1 MLQPMIISLILVSM
15 LLLTLPLL
23 SKKHETKIT
32 ETIKLSFLISLL
44 PMMLIMKH
52 QTQNTIINFHLINTG
67 MTNMSMT
74 LMINKYSALFLPTA
88 LFVTWSIM
96 EFSTWYMT
104 NEPTKKFQKYLLIF
118 LISMLMLAT
127 AGNFMQLLIGWEGVG
142 ILSFM
147 LINWWSTRINANS
160 AALQAI
166 IYNRIGDIGLIL
178 VMAILLST
186 LGTWDIMSTL
196 TLNTKNTLI
205 TLGLIMAAVGKSAQF
220 FMHMWLPAAM
230 EGPTPVSSLLHS
242 STMVVAGIYV
252 LAQMHPMM
260 NIKYLTTICLY
271 LGTLT
276 SIYSAL
282 CAIAQNDIKKIVAF
296 STSSQL
302 GLMMIAIGINK
313 PDLAMFHMIT
323 HATFKSTLFL
333 CAGSMI
339 HNMQNEQDIRKT
351 NCTMNTLPTT
361 TMMMTINGITL
372 AGTPFLSG
380 FYSKDMIIETMMST
394 NINAWALTAT
404 LLSTTMTSIYTTRMI
419 FYTTK
424 KFFCYKPIITQ
435 QESNPQQMFPLIRLT
450 IAAMMT
456 GTMLTPTL
464 SNSPASL
471 LTYMKMTPMMTI
483 IAGTYLTTEMMMKS
497 QNTSTSW
504 KFISHLAF
512 FKLLHR
518 ILPMKMLKF
527 SQKHSTQ
534 LTDLM
539 WLENIGPTTIDLF
552 NTTASNIISMQKGQ
566 IKKYLTILLITTTI
580 LLLMQTTLAL

>member
-1 MLQPMIISLILVSM
+1 MLESMITTMILTSM
-15 LLLTLPLL
+15 LLLTLPII

-32 ETIKLSFLISLL
+32 KIIKLSFLLSLL
-44 PMMLIMKH
+44 PTTLIMKH
-52 QTQNTIINFHLINTG
+52 QTQNININFHMINTG
-67 MTNMSMT
+67 TTNMTMT
-74 LMINKYSALFLPTA
+74 LMINKYSTLFLPTA

-104 NEPTKKFQKYLLIF
+104 NELTKKFQKHLLIF
-118 LISMLMLAT
+118 LISMLTLAT
-127 AGNFMQLLIGWEGVG
+127 AGSFMQLLTGWEGVG

-147 LINWWSTRINANS
+147 LINWWSTRTNANA

-178 VMAILLST
+178 VMVALLST
-186 LGTWDIMSTL
+186 LGTWDMMSTL
-196 TLNTKNTLI
+196 TLSTKDTLI
-205 TLGLIMAAVGKSAQF
+205 TLGLILAATGKSAQF

-242 STMVVAGIYV
+242 STMVVAGIYM
-252 LAQMHPMM
+252 LTQMHPMM
-260 NIKYLTTICLY
+260 STKYLTTICLG

-282 CAIAQNDIKKIVAF
+282 CAIAQNDIKKIIAF

-333 CAGSMI
+333 CSGSII
-339 HNMQNEQDIRKT
+339 HNMQNEQDIRKMS
-351 NCTMNTLPTT
+351 CTKNTLPTT
-361 TMMMTINGITL
+361 TTMMTINGMAL

-380 FYSKDMIIETMMST
+380 FYSKDMIIETMMNT
-394 NINAWALTAT
+394 NINAWALMAT
-404 LLSTTMTSIYTTRMI
+404 LLSTTMTSIYTARMI
-419 FYTTK
+419 LYMTK
-424 KFFCYKPIITQ
+424 KFFCYKPTITQ
-435 QESNPQQMFPLIRLT
+435 KESHPQQTFPLIRLT
-450 IAAMMT
+450 LAAMMT
-456 GTMLTPTL
+456 GTMLMPTM
-464 SNSPASL
+464 SNTTNSL
-471 LTYMKMTPMMTI
+471 ATYMKMIPMMTI
-483 IAGTYLTTEMMMKS
+483 IVGTYMTTEMTMKL
-497 QNTSTSW
+497 QNTTTSW

-512 FKLLHR
+512 FKMLHR
-518 ILPMKMLKF
+518 TLPLKMLKF

-539 WLENIGPTTIDLF
+539 WLENMGPTTIDLL
-552 NTTASNIISMQKGQ
+552 NTTTSNIISMQKGQ
-566 IKKYLTILLITTTI
+566 VKKYFTVLLITTTI
-580 LLLMQTTLAL
+580 LLLMQMTLTL

>member
-32 ETIKLSFLISLL
+32 ETIKLSFLVSLL
-44 PMMLIMKH
+44 PMMLITKH
-52 QTQNTIINFHLINTG
+52 QSQNIIINFHLINTG

-74 LMINKYSALFLPTA
+74 LMINKYSALFLPAA

-104 NEPTKKFQKYLLIF
+104 NEPTKKFQKHLLIF

-196 TLNTKNTLI
+196 TLNTKNTLV

-351 NCTMNTLPTT
+351 NCAMNTLPTT
-361 TMMMTINGITL
+361 TIMMTINGITL

-380 FYSKDMIIETMMST
+380 FYSKDMIIETMMNT

-435 QESNPQQMFPLIRLT
+435 QESNPQQTFPLIRLT

-456 GTMLTPTL
+456 GTMLAPTL

-518 ILPMKMLKF
+518 ILPLKMLKF

-552 NTTASNIISMQKGQ
+552 NTTASNVISMQKGQ

>member
-1 MLQPMIISLILVSM
+1 MLESMMISLILTSM
-15 LLLTLPLL
+15 LLLALPIISKKYEAKITKVIKTSFLL
-23 SKKHETKIT
+23 SLFPT
-32 ETIKLSFLISLL
+32 
-44 PMMLIMKH
+44 MLAMKY
-52 QTQNTIINFHLINTG
+52 QTQNINIDLYTINTG
-67 MTNMSMT
+67 MTNMTMT
-74 LMINKYSALFLPTA
+74 LMINKYSTLFLPTA

-104 NEPTKKFQKYLLIF
+104 NEPTKKFQKHLLIF
-118 LISMLMLAT
+118 LISMLTLAT
-127 AGNFMQLLIGWEGVG
+127 AGSFMQLLTGWEGVG

-147 LINWWSTRINANS
+147 LINWWSTRTNANA

-178 VMAILLST
+178 VMVALLST

-196 TLNTKNTLI
+196 TLNTKDTLI
-205 TLGLIMAAVGKSAQF
+205 TLGLIMAAIGKSAQF

-242 STMVVAGIYV
+242 STMVVAGIYM

-260 NIKYLTTICLY
+260 STKCLTTICLG

-282 CAIAQNDIKKIVAF
+282 CAIAQNDIKKIIAF

-333 CAGSMI
+333 CSGSII
-339 HNMQNEQDIRKT
+339 HNMQNEQDIRKM
-351 NCTMNTLPTT
+351 NCTKNTLPTT
-361 TMMMTINGITL
+361 TTMMTINGMAL

-380 FYSKDMIIETMMST
+380 FYSKDMIIETMMNT
-394 NINAWALTAT
+394 NINAWALMAT
-404 LLSTTMTSIYTTRMI
+404 LLSTTMTSIYTMRMI
-419 FYTTK
+419 FYMTK
-424 KFFCYKPIITQ
+424 KFFCYKPVITQ
-435 QESNPQQMFPLIRLT
+435 QESNPQQTLPLIRLT
-450 IAAMMT
+450 LAAMT
-456 GTMLTPTL
+456 IGTMLMPTML
-464 SNSPASL
+464 NTTNL
-471 LTYMKMTPMMTI
+471 LTTYMKMTPTMTI
-483 IAGTYLTTEMMMKS
+483 VAGTYMTTEMTMKL
-497 QNTSTSW
+497 QNTTTSW

-518 ILPMKMLKF
+518 TLPLKMLKF

-539 WLENIGPTTIDLF
+539 WLENMGPTTIDLL
-552 NTTASNIISMQKGQ
+552 NTTASNIISTQKGQ
-566 IKKYLTILLITTTI
+566 IKKYLTVLLIATTI
-580 LLLMQTTLAL
+580 LLLMQLTLTL

>member
-1 MLQPMIISLILVSM
+1 MLEPMIISLILITM
-15 LLLTLPLL
+15 LLLALPLM
-23 SKKHETKIT
+23 SKKYEITKM
-32 ETIKLSFLISLL
+32 IKLSFLISLL

-52 QTQNTIINFHLINTG
+52 QSQNIIINFHLINTG
-67 MTNMSMT
+67 VTNMAMT
-74 LMINKYSALFLPTA
+74 LMINKYSTLFLPTA

-127 AGNFMQLLIGWEGVG
+127 AGNFMQLLTGWEGVG

-282 CAIAQNDIKKIVAF
+282 CATAQNDIKKIIAF

-333 CAGSMI
+333 CAGSII

-351 NCTMNTLPTT
+351 NCTTNTLPTT
-361 TMMMTINGITL
+361 TTMMTINGITL

-380 FYSKDMIIETMMST
+380 FYSKDMIIETMTST

-404 LLSTTMTSIYTTRMI
+404 LISTTMTSIYTTRMI

-424 KFFCYKPIITQ
+424 KFFCHKPIATQ
-435 QESNPQQMFPLIRLT
+435 QESTPQQTLPLIRLT

-464 SNSPASL
+464 SNTPASL

-483 IAGTYLTTEMMMKS
+483 IAGTYLTTEMMMKL

-518 ILPMKMLKF
+518 VLPLKVLKF

-539 WLENIGPTTIDLF
+539 WLENIGPMTIDLF

-566 IKKYLTILLITTTI
+566 IKKYLTVLPITTTI
-580 LLLMQTTLAL
+580 LLMMQTTLAL

>member
-1 MLQPMIISLILVSM
+1 MLEPMMITMTFISM
-15 LLLTLPLL
+15 LLLTLPLI
-23 SKKHETKIT
+23 SKKHEAKIT
-32 ETIKLSFLISLL
+32 NIIKLSFLISLP

-52 QTQNTIINFHLINTG
+52 QTQIINVNFHLIHTG
-67 MTNMSMT
+67 MTNMEMT
-74 LMINKYSALFLPTA
+74 LMINKYSMLFLPTA

-104 NEPTKKFQKYLLIF
+104 NEPTKKFQKHLLIF
-118 LISMLMLAT
+118 LISMLTLAT
-127 AGNFMQLLIGWEGVG
+127 AGSFMQLLIGWEGVG
-142 ILSFM
+142 IMSFM
-147 LINWWSTRINANS
+147 LINWWSTRTNANS

-186 LGTWDIMSTL
+186 LGTWDMMLTL

-205 TLGLIMAAVGKSAQF
+205 TLGLILAAIGKSAQF

-242 STMVVAGIYV
+242 STMVVAGIYM

-260 NIKYLTTICLY
+260 DAKYLTTICLC

-276 SIYSAL
+276 SIYAAL
-282 CAIAQNDIKKIVAF
+282 CAIAQNDIKKIIAF

-302 GLMMIAIGINK
+302 GLMMVAIGINK

-333 CAGSMI
+333 CAGSII

-351 NCTMNTLPTT
+351 NCIMNMLPTT
-361 TMMMTINGITL
+361 TTMMTINGITL

-394 NINAWALTAT
+394 NTNAWALATT
-404 LLSTTMTSIYTTRMI
+404 LLSTTMTSIYTLRMML
-419 FYTTK
+419 YTTK
-424 KFFCYKPIITQ
+424 KFFCYKPITTQ
-435 QESNPQQMFPLIRLT
+435 QESSLQQMLPLIRLT
-450 IAAMMT
+450 LTTAVAGAI
-456 GTMLTPTL
+456 LTPTM
-464 SNSPASL
+464 SNTPAL
-471 LTYMKMTPMMTI
+471 LTTYMKMAPLMTI
-483 IAGTYLTTEMMMKS
+483 IVGTYMATEMMKL
-497 QNTSTSW
+497 QNTTTSW

-518 ILPMKMLKF
+518 TLPLKTLKF

-534 LTDLM
+534 MTDLM
-539 WLENIGPTTIDLF
+539 WLENIGPMTIDLS
-552 NTTASNIISMQKGQ
+552 NMIASNITSMQKGQ

-580 LLLMQTTLAL
+580 LLLTQTNLTL

>member
-1 MLQPMIISLILVSM
+1 MLESTMITLTLTPM
-15 LLLTLPLL
+15 LLLTLPII
-23 SKKHETKIT
+23 SKKHEAKITKI
-32 ETIKLSFLISLL
+32 IKLSFLLSLL
-44 PMMLIMKH
+44 PTMLAMKY
-52 QTQNTIINFHLINTG
+52 QVQNISIHFCMTNTG
-67 MTNMSMT
+67 TANMTMT
-74 LMINKYSALFLPTA
+74 LMINKYSTLFLPTA

-104 NEPTKKFQKYLLIF
+104 NELTKKFQKYLLIF
-118 LISMLMLAT
+118 LISMLTLAT
-127 AGNFMQLLIGWEGVG
+127 AGSFMQLLTGWEGVG

-147 LINWWSTRINANS
+147 LINWWSTRTNANA

-178 VMAILLST
+178 AMVTLLST
-186 LGTWDIMSTL
+186 LGTWDMMSTL
-196 TLNTKNTLI
+196 TLSTKNTLI
-205 TLGLIMAAVGKSAQF
+205 TLGLIMAAIGKSAQF

-242 STMVVAGIYV
+242 STMVVAGVYM

-260 NIKYLTTICLY
+260 NTEYLTTICLS

-282 CAIAQNDIKKIVAF
+282 CAIAQNDIKKIIAF

-333 CAGSMI
+333 CSGSII

-351 NCTMNTLPTT
+351 NCTKSTLPTT
-361 TMMMTINGITL
+361 TTMMTISGMAL

-380 FYSKDMIIETMMST
+380 FYSKDMIIETMMNT
-394 NINAWALTAT
+394 NINAWALMAT
-404 LLSTTMTSIYTTRMI
+404 LLSTTMTSIYTVRMI
-419 FYTTK
+419 FYMTK

-435 QESNPQQMFPLIRLT
+435 QESNPQQTFPLIRLT
-450 IAAMMT
+450 LAAMMT
-456 GTMLTPTL
+456 GTILMPTM
-464 SNSPASL
+464 SNTTSL
-471 LTYMKMTPMMTI
+471 LMAHMKMTPMMTI
-483 IAGTYLTTEMMMKS
+483 IVGTYMTTEMMTKL
-497 QNTSTSW
+497 QNTTTSW

-512 FKLLHR
+512 FKMLHR
-518 ILPMKMLKF
+518 ILPLKMLKF

-534 LTDLM
+534 LTDLV
-539 WLENIGPTTIDLF
+539 WLENIGPMTIDLF
-552 NTTASNIISMQKGQ
+552 SMTASNIISMQKGQ
-566 IKKYLTILLITTTI
+566 IKKYFMALLIATTTP
-580 LLLMQTTLAL
+580 LLMQMALTL

>member
-1 MLQPMIISLILVSM
+1 MLESMMITLILTSM
-15 LLLTLPLL
+15 LLLTLPIIF
-23 SKKHETKIT
+23 KKLETKIT
-32 ETIKLSFLISLL
+32 KTIKLAFLTSLP
-44 PMMLIMKH
+44 PMMLILKH
-52 QTQNTIINFHLINTG
+52 QMQNININFNLLNTG
-67 MTNMSMT
+67 MTNMTMT
-74 LMINKYSALFLPTA
+74 LMINKYSILFLPTA

-104 NEPTKKFQKYLLIF
+104 NEPTKKFQKHLLIF
-118 LISMLMLAT
+118 LISMLILAT
-127 AGNFMQLLIGWEGVG
+127 AGSFMQLLIGWEGVG

-147 LINWWSTRINANS
+147 LINWWSTRTNANS

-178 VMAILLST
+178 VMTILLST
-186 LGTWDIMSTL
+186 LGTWDVMSTL
-196 TLNTKNTLI
+196 TLSTKDTLI
-205 TLGLIMAAVGKSAQF
+205 TLGLIMAAMGKSAQF

-242 STMVVAGIYV
+242 STMVVAGIYM

-260 NIKYLTTICLY
+260 NTKYLTTICLC

-276 SIYSAL
+276 SIYSSL
-282 CAIAQNDIKKIVAF
+282 CAIAQNDIKKIIAF

-333 CAGSMI
+333 CAGSII

-351 NCTMNTLPTT
+351 NCTKNTLPTT
-361 TMMMTINGITL
+361 TTIMTINGITL

-394 NINAWALTAT
+394 NTNAWALTTT
-404 LLSTTMTSIYTTRMI
+404 LLSTTMTSIYTARMI

-424 KFFCYKPIITQ
+424 KFFCYKPITAQ
-435 QESNPQQMFPLIRLT
+435 QESSPQQIFPLIRLT
-450 IAAMMT
+450 LAATMT
-456 GTMLTPTL
+456 GTLLTPIL
-464 SNSPASL
+464 SNTPAL
-471 LTYMKMTPMMTI
+471 LTTFMKMTPLMTI
-483 IAGTYLTTEMMMKS
+483 IVGTYMTTEMTTKL
-497 QNTSTSW
+497 QNTTKSW

-518 ILPMKMLKF
+518 IIPLKVLKF

-539 WLENIGPTTIDLF
+539 WLENTGPMTIDLL

-566 IKKYLTILLITTTI
+566 IKKYFTIMLITTTI
-580 LLLMQTTLAL
+580 LLLMQTTLTL

>member
-1 MLQPMIISLILVSM
+1 MLEPMMITLILTS
-15 LLLTLPLL
+15 LLLLMLPLV

-32 ETIKLSFLISLL
+32 KIIKFSFLISLL
-44 PMMLIMKH
+44 PMLLIMKY
-52 QTQNTIINFHLINTG
+52 QTQNININFHLINTG
-67 MTNMSMT
+67 MTNMTMT
-74 LMINKYSALFLPTA
+74 LMINKYSMLFLPTA

-104 NEPTKKFQKYLLIF
+104 NEPTTKFQKHLLIF
-118 LISMLMLAT
+118 LISMLTLAT
-127 AGNFMQLLIGWEGVG
+127 AGSFMQLLVGWEGVG

-147 LINWWSTRINANS
+147 LINWWSTRTNANS

-178 VMAILLST
+178 VMTILLST

-196 TLNTKNTLI
+196 TLNTKDTLI
-205 TLGLIMAAVGKSAQF
+205 TLGLIMAAIGKSAQF

-242 STMVVAGIYV
+242 STMVVAGIYM

-260 NIKYLTTICLY
+260 NPKYLTTICLY
-271 LGTLT
+271 LGTFT

-282 CAIAQNDIKKIVAF
+282 CAIAQNDIKKIIAF

-333 CAGSMI
+333 SAGSII

-351 NCTMNTLPTT
+351 NCIKNTLPTT
-361 TMMMTINGITL
+361 TTMMTINGITL

-380 FYSKDMIIETMMST
+380 FYSKDMILETLMST
-394 NINAWALTAT
+394 NTNAWALAAT

-424 KFFCYKPIITQ
+424 KFFCYKPIPAQ
-435 QESNPQQMFPLIRLT
+435 QESKSQQTFPLIRLT
-450 IAAMMT
+450 LAAIMA
-456 GTMLTPTL
+456 GTMLAPIL
-464 SNSPASL
+464 SNTPASL
-471 LTYMKMTPMMTI
+471 TTYMKMTPMMTI
-483 IAGTYLTTEMMMKS
+483 IVGTYMTTEMTTKL
-497 QNTSTSW
+497 QNTTTSW

-518 ILPMKMLKF
+518 TLSLKTLKL

-534 LTDLM
+534 LTDLV
-539 WLENIGPTTIDLF
+539 WLENIGPTTIDQL
-552 NTTASNIISMQKGQ
+552 NMTTSNIISMQKGQ

-580 LLLMQTTLAL
+580 LLLTQTSLIL